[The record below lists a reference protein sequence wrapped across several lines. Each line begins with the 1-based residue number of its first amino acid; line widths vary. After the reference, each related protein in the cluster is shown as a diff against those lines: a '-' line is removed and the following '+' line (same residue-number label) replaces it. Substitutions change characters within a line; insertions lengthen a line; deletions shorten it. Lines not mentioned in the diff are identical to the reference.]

1 MTDEQ
6 IIELFFDRSEEALKE
21 LDIKYGKICL
31 QTSYNI
37 LGNHFDAE
45 ECVNDGYLGA
55 WNAIPPVRPNPLLTY
70 VLKIIR
76 NISLTR
82 YHKNS
87 AQKRNSSYDL
97 AVEELADF
105 LAAPESVE
113 SMFEADELAK
123 VIEGFLDSLDAVSRV
138 IFMRRYWFYDNY
150 EQIAKKVG
158 ISEKNVSVKLT
169 RLRKRLK
176 NYLEERGISV

>member
-1 MTDEQ
+1 M
-6 IIELFFDRSEEALKE
+6 
-21 LDIKYGKICL
+21 
-31 QTSYNI
+31 
-37 LGNHFDAE
+37 
-45 ECVNDGYLGA
+45 
-55 WNAIPPVRPNPLLTY
+55 
-70 VLKIIR
+70 
-76 NISLTR
+76 
-82 YHKNS
+82 
-87 AQKRNSSYDL
+87 
-97 AVEELADF
+97 EELADF

-123 VIEGFLDSLDAVSRV
+123 VIEGFLDSLDTVSRV

>member
-1 MTDEQ
+1 M
-6 IIELFFDRSEEALKE
+6 
-21 LDIKYGKICL
+21 
-31 QTSYNI
+31 
-37 LGNHFDAE
+37 
-45 ECVNDGYLGA
+45 
-55 WNAIPPVRPNPLLTY
+55 
-70 VLKIIR
+70 
-76 NISLTR
+76 
-82 YHKNS
+82 
-87 AQKRNSSYDL
+87 
-97 AVEELADF
+97 EELADF

-169 RLRKRLK
+169 RLRKRLR